1 MIFYYRSNA
10 KSWAFFGFRVEG
22 FDSWVH
28 WFVVLHIVA
37 NIVYSELL
45 ILCFGSW
52 FNGLLICVFFFFLLI
67 LSFSFQIFKPLLEI
81 LYCLRTIIKCLELVM
96 DSDILANEAKQIYNI

>member
-52 FNGLLICVFFFFLLI
+52 FNGLLICVFTGNCTLMFDE
-67 LSFSFQIFKPLLEI
+67 FK
-81 LYCLRTIIKCLELVM
+81 KSM
-96 DSDILANEAKQIYNI
+96 MNEFKMIDCITFWV